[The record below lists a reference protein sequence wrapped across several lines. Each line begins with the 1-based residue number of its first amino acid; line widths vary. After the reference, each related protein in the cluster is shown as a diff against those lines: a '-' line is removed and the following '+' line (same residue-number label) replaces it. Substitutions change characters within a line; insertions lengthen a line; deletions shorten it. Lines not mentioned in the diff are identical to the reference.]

1 MFDTQE
7 EWASA
12 PQQDAEAYP
21 LTGLQHAY
29 WVGEQQVYK
38 FHTVPFLY
46 FCYFAE
52 TLDVARLEGALE
64 VVLEAYPELSMDYL
78 ADGRQRPARTPL
90 GKVTL
95 ETTDWRGQPP
105 LTASALQ
112 ELRKQGMEDKLA
124 LLGER
129 VQLSLFLDRVQ
140 EGFYINIAF
149 RLISFD
155 AFSVRLFYDALVRVY
170 SGQGLPQQPRALF
183 PEFIARRQA
192 LKRTAPYQRS
202 LEYWQERLDSL
213 RNAPELPVVDHERM
227 PEASRFQRKRLVFG
241 PDKAA
246 RLNAQARRLGIS
258 VSMLFCTAYTDVLRL
273 WSRNPS
279 FTINMLMSHRPSGDP
294 RFQRAFG
301 NFGSTLLLESVDAPG
316 SFAER
321 ARVLQ
326 RQLAR
331 DIRHSRIEGVEVIRA
346 MGATGSGLPV
356 MPVVF
361 ASSLGLDLPD
371 DLLLPNALGWRNM
384 GGGLHTPQV
393 WLDCQAYMYLD
404 ELVLNWDFVEGLFLP
419 GVIDGMFAAL
429 EQQIEAILEHPA
441 PEDALL
447 LPQVPDAAL
456 QARQGANRTARELP
470 SGRLESFVARACGEY
485 AECPA
490 IIDPTRTVDYR
501 SLWRWSSSLAARL
514 REAGVGA
521 DDLVAVVAKRGWR
534 QVTAL
539 LGVVQSGGAYL
550 PITADQP
557 QARKEWLIARPR
569 VKVLLVEREL
579 AADLR
584 VPEGVAVLLL
594 EEVLPDA
601 VPAAVDLP
609 PAEGDRQLAYVIF
622 TSGSTGQPK
631 GVAIDHRGAVN
642 TIQDVIA
649 RFGLTSADRMIGLSS
664 FNFDLSVHDIFGG
677 LATGAALVLPPHSE
691 TPRPDEWAAC
701 VQQHGVTVWN
711 TVPASLEMLVE
722 FLGPQAPTCLHSL
735 RLVMLS
741 GDWIPITLPERLKA
755 VVPGVTLIS
764 LGGATEASIWSN
776 YFPVEEIASHWK
788 SIPYGWP
795 LANQSFHVLTR
806 ELQPSPD
813 WVPGDLYIGGI
824 GLAREYYDDPQR
836 TAESFIHHPD
846 SGERLYRTGDVGR
859 YFPDGCLEFLGRLD
873 GQVKIRG
880 FRIELEEIDAHLAR
894 CPGIRAANTVV
905 VRNGSDSRLVAIYQP
920 GSAAPDQE
928 AIRSHLAA
936 SLPAYMIP
944 AQFHAVDSLPV
955 TANGKVD
962 RKALTAL
969 ASGLAPDERP
979 RRQPSTATETRLA
992 ALWGQL
998 LGIEAP
1004 GVDDEFFELG
1014 GTSLL
1019 AVRLI
1024 NAIDAAFGQNL
1035 PLVSL
1040 LRHGTI
1046 AAQAAMLDRAEHAG
1060 RQRSPLAVMREV
1072 EPVTLAVIHPV
1083 GGNILCYR
1091 ELIELLPPG
1100 VRVLGLQSPGDGSPR
1115 RLEAL
1120 AASYVDAL
1128 CNQADGPGRVHL
1140 LGWSMGGVIAQ
1151 EMARQMEARGM
1162 APANVT
1168 MIDSW
1173 MAASPGGSGPRL
1185 EGEALLRNFLRDLL
1199 AGQPLPDDLARLA
1212 HLDEQQRPAA
1222 IVEALRQSGI
1232 GSSIAALS
1240 AGELKSLLDEY
1251 RANYDALVDHAPQAT
1266 ATPTRLFRASR
1277 TLDFPLLVPFG
1288 VPGAGSLEV
1297 IDWEGD
1303 HFSVVSRDSLRGI
1316 LGHLT
1321 CARGGLR

>member
-1 MFDTQE
+1 ME
-7 EWASA
+7 HEAV
-12 PQQDAEAYP
+12 AYP

-29 WVGEQQVYK
+29 WVGEQKVYK

-46 FCYFAE
+46 FCYFTE
-52 TLDVARLEGALE
+52 TLDIPRLEDALQT
-64 VVLEAYPELSMDYL
+64 VLEAYPELSL
-78 ADGRQRPARTPL
+78 EFLPDGSQRPAGRPL
-90 GKVTL
+90 GRVSL
-95 ETTDWRGQPP
+95 EQTDWRGLQSPGGD
-105 LTASALQ
+105 ALQ
-112 ELRKQGMEDKLA
+112 ELRKRDMEDKLA
-124 LLGER
+124 LLGET
-129 VQLSLFLDRVQ
+129 VQLSAFLDRLE
-140 EGFYINIAF
+140 EGFYVNVAF
-149 RLISFD
+149 RLIAFD

-170 SGQGLPQQPRALF
+170 AGMGLPQQQRALF

-192 LKRTAPYQRS
+192 VKQSGAFQRS
-202 LEYWQERLDSL
+202 MQYWQERLESL
-213 RNAPELPVVDHERM
+213 RNAPELPVVEHERM
-227 PEASRFQRKRLVFG
+227 PEASRFQRKRFLFEPAKV
-241 PDKAA
+241 A
-246 RLNAQARRLGIS
+246 RLEAQARRLGIS

-273 WSRNPS
+273 WSRNPA
-279 FTINMLMSHRPSGDP
+279 FTINMLMSHRPARDP

-301 NFGSTLLLESVDAPG
+301 NYGSTLLLESADAPG

-321 ARVLQ
+321 AKVLQ

-331 DIRHSRIEGVEVIRA
+331 DIRHSRVEGVDVIRA
-346 MGATGSGLPV
+346 MGATGTGLPV

-371 DLLLPNALGWRNM
+371 DLLLPNRIGWQNM

-393 WLDCQAYMYLD
+393 WLDCQVYMYLD
-404 ELVLNWDFVEGLFLP
+404 QLVLNWDFVEGLFLP
-419 GVIDGMFAAL
+419 GVIDAMFEAF
-429 EQQIEAILEHPA
+429 EQQIEAILAHEA
-441 PEDALL
+441 PEEALL
-447 LPQVPDAAL
+447 LPRVPEQAL
-456 QARQGANRTARELP
+456 QARRMANRTARSLP
-470 SGRLESFVARACGEY
+470 TGRLEHFVARACLEH
-485 AECPA
+485 ADAAA
-490 IIDPTRTVDYR
+490 IIAPDRTVDYR
-501 SLWRWSSSLAARL
+501 NLWCWSTSLATRL
-514 REAGVGA
+514 RQSGVGG
-521 DDLVAVVAKRGWR
+521 DDLVAVVARRGWR

-550 PITADQP
+550 PITAEQP
-557 QARKEWLIARPR
+557 RARKEWLIARPR
-569 VKVLLVEREL
+569 VKVLLIERDL
-579 AADLR
+579 ADGLE
-584 VPEGVAVLLL
+584 VPESVEVLLL
-594 EEVLPDA
+594 EEALPDEP
-601 VPAAVDLP
+601 PAPVELT
-609 PAEGDRQLAYVIF
+609 PAEGDRHLAYVIF
-622 TSGSTGQPK
+622 TSGSTGTPK

-649 RFGLTSADRMIGLSS
+649 RFGLTADDRLIGLSS

-677 LATGAALVLPPHSE
+677 LACGAALVLPPHSE
-691 TPRPDEWAAC
+691 TPDPGQWATW

-711 TVPASLEMLVE
+711 TVPASLEMLIE
-722 FLGPQAPTCLHSL
+722 YLGPQAPTALHSL

-741 GDWIPITLPERLKA
+741 GDWIPVTLPERLKT
-755 VVPGVTLIS
+755 VVPGVSLIS

-776 YFPVEEIASHWK
+776 YFPVEEVCSSWK

-795 LANQSFHVLTR
+795 LSNQSFQVLTR
-806 ELQPSPD
+806 DLQPAPD

-836 TAESFIHHPD
+836 TAQSFIVHPQ

-894 CPGIRAANTVV
+894 CPGIRAALTVV
-905 VRNGSDSRLVAIYQP
+905 VGSGNDSRLVAVYQP
-920 GSAAPDQE
+920 GTKAPEPE
-928 AIRSHLAA
+928 AIRAHLAEA
-936 SLPAYMIP
+936 LPSYMIP
-944 AQFHAVDSLPV
+944 AQFLAVEALSV

-962 RKALTAL
+962 RKALSAL
-969 ASGLAPDERP
+969 AASQAADDRV
-979 RRQPSTATETRLA
+979 RREPSTATETRLA
-992 ALWGQL
+992 ALWSKL
-998 LGIEAP
+998 LGISEP
-1004 GVDDEFFELG
+1004 GVDEKFFELG

-1024 NAIDAAFGQNL
+1024 NAVSDEFGQTL

-1046 AAQAAMLDRAEHAG
+1046 AAQAAMIDRAENSG
-1060 RQRSPLAVMREV
+1060 LQRAPLAVMRDV
-1072 EPVTLAVIHPV
+1072 APVTLAVIHPV

-1091 ELIELLPPG
+1091 ELIELLPPSI
-1100 VRVLGLQSPGDGSPR
+1100 RVLGLQSPGDGSPR

-1128 CNQADGPGRVHL
+1128 CSQIDGPGRVHL

-1162 APANVT
+1162 APAHVT

-1199 AGQPLPDDLARLA
+1199 SGQPLPDSIDRLA
-1212 HLDEQQRPAA
+1212 ELDEQDRPEA
-1222 IVEALRQSGI
+1222 IVEALRRSGI
-1232 GSSIAALS
+1232 GSSVAALS
-1240 AGELKSLLDEY
+1240 PAELKNLLDEY
-1251 RANYDALVDHAPQAT
+1251 RANYDALVDHAPRPT
-1266 ATPTRLFRASR
+1266 ATPTRLFRARR

-1288 VPGAGSLEV
+1288 VADADGLEV

-1316 LGHLT
+1316 LGHLVNEHGSF
-1321 CARGGLR
+1321 R